1 MKPDYITETDWQ
13 LLKEKYSNHMD
24 EVLKKLNE
32 DYPVQYLIGS
42 VPFLNAEIKVDNR
55 ALIPRFETEYL
66 VSKIID
72 KFKKEQNLKIIEL
85 GTGSGCIAIALKKNL
100 SCQVT
105 TVDISKL
112 ALELA
117 KENAIANKV
126 DINFIH
132 KSMFDVSYEDY
143 DILISNPPY
152 VSIDE
157 YVSPN
162 TKYEPSLAL
171 YAKDDGMEF
180 YEKIIEKVSK
190 TIRKPKNII
199 FEIGAVQG
207 KKIQNLKDI
216 YLQDYELVI
225 EKDLTDRDRF
235 AFFTKIE

>member
-1 MKPDYITETDWQ
+1 MSK
-13 LLKEKYSNHMD
+13 N
-24 EVLKKLNE
+24 
-32 DYPVQYLIGS
+32 S
-42 VPFLNAEIKVDNR
+42 VPIDTYYDEDGKEI
-55 ALIPRFETEYL
+55 
-66 VSKIID
+66 
-72 KFKKEQNLKIIEL
+72 

-117 KENAIANKV
+117 KENAIGNNV
-126 DINFIH
+126 DINFIY

-180 YEKIIEKVSK
+180 YEKIIEKVSRTNK
-190 TIRKPKNII
+190 KPKNII